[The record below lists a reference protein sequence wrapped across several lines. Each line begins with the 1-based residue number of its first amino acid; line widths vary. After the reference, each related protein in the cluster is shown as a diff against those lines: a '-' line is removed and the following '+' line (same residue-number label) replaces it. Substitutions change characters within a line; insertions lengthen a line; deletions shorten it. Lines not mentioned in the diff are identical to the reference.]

1 MNRSTLILVVTALV
15 GVGGAWSMRP
25 KPLPP
30 AAYEDTG
37 EPLFKE
43 FTDPTLATFLEV
55 VTWDEESAE
64 VVRFSVEQKEGKW
77 VIPSH
82 NDYPADGTERMGK
95 AAASFIDV
103 KKDLYYGDNAA
114 DHAKFGVLD
123 PDGAEGKGDERGK
136 RITIK
141 DAAGTLLVDV
151 IVGKE
156 VESKQGML
164 YVRYPGE
171 KRVYASKLEINIST
185 SFTDWI
191 EKDLL
196 RVERDEIVQVVYD
209 PYKVDEEQGKV
220 LGREPIIANVAEGD
234 KEEWTVDAAT
244 KVPEGK
250 VVDSMKIK
258 QIATAVANVKIVGVR
273 PRPELNEMPVQMAVG
288 ILQPKGFFVSMG
300 QEGPQLFGNEGQV
313 SVATKDGIVY
323 TLLFGE
329 VTYESGLALTAGGEE
344 GKEGKAPPDEEKK
357 KEEDKKEGEDAGAE
371 GEEAKTANR
380 YMFVNVS
387 YDPSRD
393 KSSAIEEEPEEPAE
407 GEEKKDEPPKLKGPQ
422 RAEQLSKRFG
432 SWFYVISD
440 SSFKQIHKERD
451 EMFKDA
457 PKDEKKDAPGEEE
470 GLPELPS
477 EVPPGFP

>member
-1 MNRSTLILVVTALV
+1 MNRGTLILVAAALV
-15 GVGGAWSMRP
+15 GIGGAYSMRP
-25 KPLPP
+25 TPLPP
-30 AAYEDTG
+30 STYEDTG
-37 EPLFKE
+37 EALFKD

-55 VTWDEESAE
+55 VTWEEDAAE
-64 VVRFSVEQKEGKW
+64 IVRFSVEQKDGRW

-141 DAAGTLLVDV
+141 DASGTTLVDI

-156 VESKQGML
+156 VENKQGL
-164 YVRYPGE
+164 HYVRYPGE
-171 KRVYASKLEINIST
+171 KRVYASKLDLNIST

-196 RVERDEIVQVVYD
+196 HVERDEIVQVVYD

-220 LGREPIIANVAEGD
+220 VGKDPIVADLKSGD
-234 KEEWTVDAAT
+234 KEDWVVAEAT
-244 KVPEGK
+244 RIPEGK
-250 VVDSMKIK
+250 VLDTMKLK

-273 PRPELNEMPVQMAVG
+273 PRPELESMPVQVAIGV
-288 ILQPKGFFVSMG
+288 LQPKGFFVSMG
-300 QEGPQLFGNEGQV
+300 QGGGPQLFGNEGQV
-313 SVATKDGIVY
+313 SVVTKDGIVY

-329 VTYESGLALTAGGEE
+329 VTYESGLALTAGAEGDETKAEE
-344 GKEGKAPPDEEKK
+344 GTPEEGTP
-357 KEEDKKEGEDAGAE
+357 EGEDAKA
-371 GEEAKTANR
+371 ANR

-393 KSSAIEEEPEEPAE
+393 QSSTTPEEPEEPE
-407 GEEKKDEPPKLKGPQ
+407 GEDAGEDEDEPSKLEGQ
-422 RAEQLSKRFG
+422 ARAEQLSKRFG

-457 PKDEKKDAPGEEE
+457 PKEDKKKQEDDAGGDQP
-470 GLPELPS
+470 PFELP
-477 EVPPGFP
+477 

>member
-1 MNRSTLILVVTALV
+1 MNRGTMILVAAALV
-15 GVGGAWSMRP
+15 GIGGAYSMRP
-25 KPLPP
+25 QPLPP

-37 EPLFKE
+37 QALFE
-43 FTDPTLATFLEV
+43 SFTDPTLATFLEV
-55 VTWDEESAE
+55 VTWDEEAAE
-64 VVRFSVEQKEGKW
+64 VVRFSVEQKEGRW

-82 NDYPADGTERMGK
+82 NNYPADGTERMGK

-123 PDGAEGKGDERGK
+123 PDGAEGKGDERGQ

-141 DAAGTLLVDV
+141 DASGTALVDI

-156 VESKQGML
+156 LENKQGMR
-164 YVRYPGE
+164 YVRKPGE
-171 KRVYASKLEINIST
+171 KRVYAAKLEINIST

-196 RVERDEIVQVVYD
+196 RVERDEIAQVIYD
-209 PYKVDEEQGKV
+209 PYKVDEAEGKV
-220 LGREPIIANVAEGD
+220 LGRDAIVANLKEGPS
-234 KEEWTVDAAT
+234 EEWVVDPAT
-244 KVPEGK
+244 QLPEGK
-250 VVDSMKIK
+250 VLDPMKIK

-273 PRPELNEMPVQMAVG
+273 PRPELTSMPIQVAIQV
-288 ILQPKGFFVSMG
+288 LQPKGFFVSMS

-313 SVATKDGIVY
+313 SVVTKDGIVY

-329 VTYESGLALTAGGEE
+329 VTYESGLALTAGSEDGEQE
-344 GKEGKAPPDEEKK
+344 TKVEEEEKK
-357 KEEDKKEGEDAGAE
+357 EGAE
-371 GEEAKTANR
+371 GEETKTANR

-393 KSSAIEEEPEEPAE
+393 TSSTTPEEPEEPEEGAE
-407 GEEKKDEPPKLKGPQ
+407 AGDEEKKDEAEKAKGPA

-440 SSFKQIHKERD
+440 SSFKQIHKERT

-457 PKDEKKDAPGEEE
+457 PKEEEKKDEGEEPAA
-470 GLPELPS
+470 PELP
-477 EVPPGFP
+477 PGLELP

>member
-1 MNRSTLILVVTALV
+1 MNRGTMILVAAALV
-15 GVGGAWSMRP
+15 GIGGAYSMRP
-25 KPLPP
+25 TPLPP

-37 EPLFKE
+37 EPLFAE

-55 VTWDEESAE
+55 VKWDEEAAE
-64 VVRFSVEQKEGKW
+64 VVRFSVEQKEGRW

-82 NDYPADGTERMGK
+82 NNYPADGTERMGK

-123 PDGAEGKGDERGK
+123 PDGTDGKGDERGQ

-141 DAAGTLLVDV
+141 DASGTTLVDI

-156 VESKQGML
+156 LENKQGMR
-164 YVRYPGE
+164 YVRKPSE
-171 KRVYASKLEINIST
+171 KRVYAAKLELNIST

-196 RVERDEIVQVVYD
+196 HVDRDEIVQVIYD
-209 PYKVDEEQGKV
+209 PYKVDEAEGKV
-220 LGREPIIANVAEGD
+220 LGRDAIVANLQEGD
-234 KEEWTVDAAT
+234 KEEWVADEAT
-244 KVPEGK
+244 RVPAGK
-250 VVDSMKIK
+250 VLDSMKIK

-273 PRPELNEMPVQMAVG
+273 PRPELSSMPIQVAIGV
-288 ILQPKGFFVSMG
+288 LQPKGFFVSMG

-313 SVATKDGIVY
+313 SVVTKDGIVY

-329 VTYESGLALTAGGEE
+329 VTYESGLALTAGAEDDEKSEENGEGE
-344 GKEGKAPPDEEKK
+344 
-357 KEEDKKEGEDAGAE
+357 KKEGEEAE
-371 GEEAKTANR
+371 NETKTANR

-393 KSSAIEEEPEEPAE
+393 KSGSTSPEAPEE
-407 GEEKKDEPPKLKGPQ
+407 GEEGEEAEGDENDEKDASDKPKGPQ

-457 PKDEKKDAPGEEE
+457 PKDEKKDEDED
-470 GLPELPS
+470 LP
-477 EVPPGFP
+477 